1 MDITAFHR
9 KPELKLVQGDKD
21 TVEATSFTVTNNLKM
36 KKLKYTLNW
45 ISSNSF
51 NLTGDTLGAVKDA
64 SGNLAVFTDNAVQ
77 PVIYYNL
84 SDSETASQDT
94 HFSLNLVFAAN
105 PVVSAGEIWE

>member
-1 MDITAFHR
+1 M
-9 KPELKLVQGDKD
+9 
-21 TVEATSFTVTNNLKM
+21 
-36 KKLKYTLNW
+36 
-45 ISSNSF
+45 
-51 NLTGDTLGAVKDA
+51 GAVKDA

-105 PVVSAGEIWE
+105 PVVSAGDIWEFSVDNYLGNIETAPHEIVVAPVDSTGRITSTCANLTYTGGI